1 MSRIALAM
9 AAGGALALSSAL
21 LMPAPAQAKARLAHE
36 LPREEVLALI
46 DQVVT
51 RERANGEQ
59 PPQRATSASFWNWE
73 TPHVHPLDLTPDRS
87 MLLAVNLADGVL
99 ELFDVTGAAP
109 VRTGSVPVGVD
120 PVSVRAR
127 SNTEAW
133 VVNHLSDSISIVDLP
148 TRRVRA
154 TLFTGDEPC
163 DVVFA
168 GSPQRAFVS
177 VSQLNEVRVFD
188 PANLA
193 TAPTVLAIQGE
204 DPRALATDGTRVYAA
219 IFESGNAT
227 TLLTETVVSSSANPY
242 PGDPNPPPNAGTG
255 FSPPLTPGLPVAPR
269 SGLIVR
275 KQADGTWRDDNNGNW
290 TSSVTWGLH
299 DQDLAIINAST
310 LATTYAKGLMTTNMA
325 LDVGPSG
332 RVTVVGT
339 EATNQVRFE
348 PRVKGTFI
356 RVRMASVD
364 PAAPT
369 TPTIVDLNP
378 HLNYTTATLPQAQR
392 DLSIGDPRAIV
403 WNAARTTGWIAGMG
417 SNNVLQVNAG
427 GTPQARIEVGQGPT
441 GLALDESRG
450 ALYVMNKFDG
460 SISRVSMTGATETAR
475 VAFHDSTPD
484 EIRAGRPFLYDTH
497 RTSGLGQASCG
508 SCHIDGKLDFL
519 AWDLGEPNGS
529 VKAFNQNCNFG
540 LAGGCANWHPM
551 KGPMTTQ
558 TLVGILGAE
567 PLHWRGDREGLPQFN
582 GAFIGLNGDDAQ
594 LTQAEMSSFMQFV
607 ASMRFPPNP
616 NRNVDNSLK
625 TSLPGSGNP
634 VTGQNLY
641 NTLQVDGA
649 ATNCNICHQLPT
661 GGLGVIIS
669 ANLLQEPQSMKIPQ
683 LQNMHEKTGF
693 LKTSQS
699 NNRGFGF
706 SHDGGFDTLVSFL
719 NLGVFSFASGTAGQQ
734 QRRDLEAFM
743 FSLATDTHAAVGQ
756 QVTLVSLATA
766 TPAQLAMLDTLAS
779 LAANGSI
786 DLIAKGTV
794 NGEARGW
801 QFLSASEWQSDRA
814 TETLTTAQLRALAAP
829 GSEITFTA
837 VPDGTGMRLG
847 FDRDLD
853 GFADR
858 DELDAGS
865 DPADPAS
872 VPQPCVADLSGDGL
886 VNGNDLGIL
895 LGAWGS
901 CSDCAADLDGNGSV
915 GGSDLGVMLG
925 AWGTC
930 P

>member
-1 MSRIALAM
+1 MSRIALVV
-9 AAGGALALSSAL
+9 AACGVLAGAASLLA
-21 LMPAPAQAKARLAHE
+21 PTPAQARARRAHD
-36 LPREEVLALI
+36 LPREEILALI

-51 RERANGEQ
+51 RERAGTT
-59 PPQRATSASFWNWE
+59 PPQRAATAPFWNWE
-73 TPHVHPLDLTPDRS
+73 TPHVHPIDLTPDRS
-87 MLLAVNLADGVL
+87 TLLAVNLADGVL

-109 VRTGSVPVGVD
+109 VAIGAVPVGVD

-133 VVNHLSDSISIVDLP
+133 VVNHLSDSISVVDLP

-154 TLFTGDEPC
+154 TIVTGDEPC

-188 PANLA
+188 PANPA
-193 TAPTVLAIQGE
+193 AAPTVVPIQGE

-227 TLLTETVVSSSANPY
+227 TLLPETVVSSPANPY
-242 PGDPNPPPNAGTG
+242 AGDPNPPPNSGNSFVPA
-255 FSPPLTPGLPVAPR
+255 LTPGLPVAPR

-310 LATTYAKGLMTTNMA
+310 LTTTYAKGLMNANMA
-325 LDVGPSG
+325 LDIGPAG
-332 RVTVVGT
+332 KVTVVGT
-339 EATNQVRFE
+339 EPTNVVRFE
-348 PRVKGTFI
+348 PRLKGTFI

-364 PAAPT
+364 PAAPG

-403 WNAARTTGWIAGMG
+403 WNAARTTGWIVGMG
-417 SNNVLQVNAG
+417 SNNVLQVNAAG
-427 GTPQARIEVGQGPT
+427 APQARIEVGQGPT

-460 SISRVSMTGATETAR
+460 SISRVSVTGGTETSR
-475 VAFHDSTPD
+475 VAFHDSTPASIKD
-484 EIRAGRPFLYDTH
+484 GRPLLYDTH

-508 SCHIDGKLDFL
+508 SCHIDGKLDFM
-519 AWDLGEPNGS
+519 AWDLGEPNGAM
-529 VKAFNQNCNFG
+529 KAFNQNCNFG
-540 LAGGCANWHPM
+540 LAGGCSNWHPM

-558 TLVGILGAE
+558 TLVGIIGAE
-567 PLHWRGDREGLPQFN
+567 PLHWRGDREGLSAFN
-582 GAFIGLNGDDAQ
+582 GAFIGLNGDDAT
-594 LTQAEMSSFMQFV
+594 LTPAEMSAFSQFV

-616 NRNVDNSLK
+616 NRNVDDSLK

-634 VTGQNLY
+634 ANGQTLY
-641 NTLQVDGA
+641 TTLQVDGA

-661 GGLGVIIS
+661 GGLNVIIS

-693 LKTSQS
+693 LKSSQA

-706 SHDGGFDTLVSFL
+706 AHDGGFDTLISFL
-719 NLGVFSFASGTAGQQ
+719 GLPVFNFASGTAGQQ
-734 QRRDLEAFM
+734 QKRDLEAFM

-756 QVTLVSLATA
+756 QVTIASIGSATTQQVALLNTLESLA
-766 TPAQLAMLDTLAS
+766 S
-779 LAANGSI
+779 NGSI
-786 DLIAKGTV
+786 DLVAKGV
-794 NGEARGW
+794 VGGEARGW
-801 QFLSASEWQSDRA
+801 QFLSSSEWQSDRA
-814 TETLTTAQLRALAAP
+814 GETATSAQLRALAAP
-829 GSEITFTA
+829 GGEITFTA
-837 VPDGTGMRLG
+837 VPDGTGTRLG
-847 FDRDLD
+847 YDRDLD
-853 GFADR
+853 GYADR

-865 DPADPAS
+865 DPADPTS
-872 VPQPCVADLSGDGL
+872 IPTPCPADLTGDGR
-886 VNGNDLGIL
+886 VDGSDLGVL
-895 LGAWGS
+895 LGAWGA
-901 CSDCAADLDGNGSV
+901 CQGCAADIDASGTVNGA
-915 GGSDLGVMLG
+915 DLSVMLG
-925 AWGTC
+925 SWGDC
-930 P
+930 

>member
-1 MSRIALAM
+1 MPKLPLAV
-9 AAGGALALSSAL
+9 AAGSALALSTAVL
-21 LMPAPAQAKARLAHE
+21 VPEPVQAKVRSAHD
-36 LPREEVLALI
+36 LSRKEVLALI

-51 RERANGEQ
+51 RERAGSQ
-59 PPQRATSASFWNWE
+59 PPQRATTASFWNWE
-73 TPHVHPLDLTPDRS
+73 TPHVHPIDLTPDRS

-99 ELFDVTGAAP
+99 ELFDVTGTTPA
-109 VRTGSVPVGVD
+109 RLGSVPVGVD

-133 VVNHLSDSISIVDLP
+133 VVNHLSDTISIIDLP

-154 TLFTGDEPC
+154 TLSTGDEPC

-168 GSPQRAFVS
+168 GSPLRAFVS

-193 TAPTVLAIQGE
+193 TSPTVLSIQGE

-227 TLLTETVVSSSANPY
+227 TMLSEAVVSSSANPY
-242 PGDPNPPPNAGTG
+242 AGDPNPPPNSGTG
-255 FSPPLTPGLPVAPR
+255 FNPPLTSGLPTAPR
-269 SGLIVR
+269 GGLIVR

-339 EATNQVRFE
+339 EATNLTRFE
-348 PRVKGTFI
+348 PLLKGTFI

-378 HLNYTTATLPQAQR
+378 HLNYTTGTLPQAQR
-392 DLSIGDPRAIV
+392 DLSIGDPRAII
-403 WNAARTTGWIAGMG
+403 WNAARTTGWVAGMG
-417 SNNVLQVNAG
+417 SNNVLQINASG
-427 GTPQARIEVGQGPT
+427 VPQARIEVGEGPT

-460 SISRVSMTGATETAR
+460 SISRVSMSGGTETAR
-475 VAFHDSTPD
+475 VAFHDSTPVD
-484 EIRAGRPFLYDTH
+484 ISAGRPFLYDTH

-508 SCHIDGKLDFL
+508 SCHIDGKLDFIG
-519 AWDLGEPNGS
+519 WDLGDPSGS
-529 VKAFNQNCNFG
+529 VKTFNQNCNFG

-558 TLVGILGAE
+558 TLVGIFGAE
-567 PLHWRGDREGLPQFN
+567 PLHWRGDREGLPAFN
-582 GAFIGLNGDDAQ
+582 GAFVGLVGDDTQ
-594 LTQAEMSSFMQFV
+594 LTQAEMTAFVQFV
-607 ASMRFPPNP
+607 ATMRFPPNP
-616 NRNVDNSLK
+616 NRNIDNSLK
-625 TSLPGSGNP
+625 TSLAGSGNP
-634 VTGQNLY
+634 SNGQTLF

-649 ATNCNICHQLPT
+649 ATNCAVCHRLPT
-661 GGLGVIIS
+661 GGLGVVIS

-683 LQNMHEKTGF
+683 LQNLHEKTGF
-693 LKTSQS
+693 LKTSQT
-699 NNRGFGF
+699 NNRGFAF
-706 SHDGGFDTLVSFL
+706 THDGGFDTLINFL
-719 NLGVFSFASGTAGQQ
+719 NLGVFSFASGSTGQQ

-756 QVTLVSLATA
+756 QVTLTSLATA

-779 LAANGSI
+779 LAANGNI
-786 DLIAKGTV
+786 DLIAKGNI
-794 NGEARGW
+794 NGQARGW
-801 QFLSASEWQSDRA
+801 MFLSTAEWQSDRA
-814 TETLTTAQLRALAAP
+814 VESATTAQLRAMAAP

-837 VPDGTGMRLG
+837 VPDGTGIRLG
-847 FDRDLD
+847 YDRDLD

-865 DPADPAS
+865 DPADPTS
-872 VPQPCVADLSGDGL
+872 VPQLCTADLTQDGV
-886 VNGNDLGIL
+886 VNGADLGFL
-895 LGAWGS
+895 LGAWGA
-901 CSDCAADLDGNGSV
+901 CSGCAADLNDDGSV
-915 GGSDLGVMLG
+915 DGADLGLMLG
-925 AWGTC
+925 AWGGC
-930 P
+930 